1 MNTDY
6 DENFERAGLNRP
18 IDKENAMA
26 PETELIALSI
36 KRPDETLFR
45 DSEALLAAAREFK
58 IATPEAALAA
68 GEDLK
73 RIKTL
78 TKQVEEKRTTIT
90 GPINKALKEVNALFK
105 PAQEWLGQAEKLLKS
120 KLLEFQS
127 EQARIAREA
136 QAKADEEARK
146 QREKLEQQMAK
157 AEAKGKAEKA
167 EELREQIQTQVTP
180 IIPSAAPKISGIA
193 TREIWKA
200 EVTDKMAFL
209 KHVVEVRP
217 DLAALVLIDQSG
229 LNAQAR
235 SLKEALDLPGV
246 KAIKEQVITAR
257 TSD

>member
-1 MNTDY
+1 
-6 DENFERAGLNRP
+6 
-18 IDKENAMA
+18 MA

-36 KRPDETLFR
+36 KRPDEALFR
-45 DSEALLAAAREFK
+45 DSEALLAAAREFR

-68 GEDLK
+68 SEDLK

-78 TKQVEEKRTTIT
+78 ARQVEEKRTVIT
-90 GPINKALKEVNALFK
+90 GPINDALREVNALFK
-105 PAQEWLGQAEKLLKS
+105 PAKDWLTQAEKLVKG

-127 EQARIAREA
+127 EQDRIAREA
-136 QAKADEEARK
+136 QVKADEEARK
-146 QREKLEQQMAK
+146 QREKLEEQMAK

-167 EELREQIQTQVTP
+167 EELRERIQTQVTP
-180 IIPSAAPKISGIA
+180 VIPSAAPKIAGIA
-193 TREIWKA
+193 IREIWKA

-235 SLKEALDLPGV
+235 SLKDALDLPGV
-246 KAIKEQVITAR
+246 KAVKETIMAAR
-257 TSD
+257 SQ